1 MNFIAKNEELIK
13 KLGGKSSLISSTI
26 NAIHVL
32 KDRDAV
38 IIEVDFTLMYNNTNN
53 EIKLRFLDVQEYLFY
68 YNSDNIF
75 YNIERLK
82 FLKLNTDIY
91 IRFDPSN
98 EEERRSEDD
107 QDYILSKDV
116 EGFWILGSTQ
126 TLS

>member
-91 IRFDPSN
+91 ICFDPSN